1 MPRESGVVHEDNGLP
16 RLRSVT
22 VAVTGSQF
30 KWVIDVCVD
39 FPVERLENGMDRP
52 AAVQIDHRRGH
63 DNLIAFA
70 REDRRRDAVARSSL
84 PSQRIV
90 LVGEL
95 L

>member
-22 VAVTGSQF
+22 VLAVTDSQF
-30 KWVIDVCVD
+30 RGVIDVC
-39 FPVERLENGMDRP
+39 VERLENGMDRP
-52 AAVQIDHRRGH
+52 AAVRIDHRSWH
-63 DNLIAFA
+63 HKLTAFA

-90 LVGEL
+90 LVGEPV
-95 L
+95 